1 MEPIG
6 IVSTNLLKKM
16 NVSRNKG
23 NFGGKGNPQAE
34 LFLMNDYVK

>member
-16 NVSRNKG
+16 NESQNKG
-23 NFGGKGNPQAE
+23 NCWGKENPLAE
-34 LFLMNDYVK
+34 LFLMNDF